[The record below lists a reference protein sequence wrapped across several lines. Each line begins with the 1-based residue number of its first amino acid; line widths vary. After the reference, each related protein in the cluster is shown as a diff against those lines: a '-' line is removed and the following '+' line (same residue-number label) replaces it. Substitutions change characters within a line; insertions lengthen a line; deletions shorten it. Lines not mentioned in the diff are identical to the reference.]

1 MGGEGGEQFK
11 DPTAVLSVTL
21 SVSSAVCLSLA
32 QMAMGAAVRRAR
44 WNTIARF
51 LFPEPCTRARA
62 AVILLII
69 RHTHT
74 RERTASGQNPWPP
87 VSFYDVIFS
96 NCNLER
102 TQLGSTVC
110 PLNRFALSFLSF
122 LPSFLS
128 TTWSA
133 RGRLLAGRKL
143 VPASGKTEVCYV
155 CPLWG
160 QSIAHVNNPPY
171 NVAQRSRE
179 RTIER
184 SNVVARIRCNV
195 DENPMLGYLLRCGY
209 LSSDW

>member
-51 LFPEPCTRARA
+51 LFPEPCTRARGCHPPNYPT
-62 AVILLII
+62 
-69 RHTHT
+69 HTHT

-122 LPSFLS
+122 LPSFLP
-128 TTWSA
+128 
-133 RGRLLAGRKL
+133 RGLLEAGYWLDGSSFRLL
-143 VPASGKTEVCYV
+143 GKQKSVTFARSEVRV
-155 CPLWG
+155 
-160 QSIAHVNNPPY
+160 S
-171 NVAQRSRE
+171 
-179 RTIER
+179 
-184 SNVVARIRCNV
+184 
-195 DENPMLGYLLRCGY
+195 PM
-209 LSSDW
+209 